1 MTTSSTII
9 AGVFAK
15 KEQAEQAFTALE
27 QAGFTEEQL
36 GLATPT
42 EKQVDLLNA
51 FRNLQVPLE
60 RANYYAQEFKYGRT
74 IVSVRPDDREQ
85 EARAILQHYGASDYN
100 QKVSSIKEGSTAPV
114 VNEQE
119 TTSDQALEEGQDA
132 SQQRRSLKLREE
144 QLAVN
149 KERVQTGEVDIHKEV
164 VTEQKVIE
172 VPVSHEEIVIERH
185 PVSGEQAGAT
195 TIGEG
200 ETIRVPLSEEKV
212 TINKETVTT
221 GEVVIGKQSVLEN
234 QRVTETTRREV
245 PRVEHQGD
253 VSDLTIH
260 NVNPDSSTAPPPP

>member
-1 MTTSSTII
+1 MTTSNTII

-27 QAGFTEEQL
+27 QAGFIEEQL
-36 GLATPT
+36 GLAAPT

-74 IVSVRPDDREQ
+74 IVSVRPDNREQ
-85 EARAILQHYGASDYN
+85 EARDILQHYGASDYN
-100 QKVSSIKEGSTAPV
+100 QKVSPIKEGSPAPV

-132 SQQRRSLKLREE
+132 SQQRRSFKLREE

-149 KERVQTGEVDIHKEV
+149 KERVQSGEVDVHKEV
-164 VTEQKVIE
+164 VTEKKVIE

-185 PVSGEQAGAT
+185 PVSEKQAGAT
-195 TIGEG
+195 PIGEG

-260 NVNPDSSTAPPPP
+260 NVNPDSSTAPPSP